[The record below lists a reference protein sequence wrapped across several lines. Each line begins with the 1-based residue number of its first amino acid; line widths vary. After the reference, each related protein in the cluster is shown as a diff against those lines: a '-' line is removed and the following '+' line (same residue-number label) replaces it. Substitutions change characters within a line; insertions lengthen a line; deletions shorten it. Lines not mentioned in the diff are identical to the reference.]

1 MSLLRSVTTIGG
13 WTLIS
18 RLTGFARDM
27 LIAAFLGAGPAADAF
42 FVAFKLPNFFRRLFA
57 EGAFNSAF
65 LPLFARKL
73 TEAGPDAAVRFARDA
88 LGALLAV
95 LIPLTLLAE
104 LFMPALMLAFAPGF
118 ASDPDKFALAVTLT
132 RITFPYLLCMSLLA
146 LMSGVLNSLDRFAAA
161 AAAPILLNITLILAL
176 LALTPQLPS
185 AAHALAIG
193 VALAGVLQL
202 LWLALECRRAGMML
216 VPARPRATPD
226 IRKLARL
233 MLPGALGAGV
243 VQINLMVDTI
253 LASLLPTGAVSFL
266 YYADRVNQLPLGV
279 VGVAIGVALLP
290 ALTKSLRSGAA
301 AEADSAQNRA
311 LEFTLL
317 LTLPAAA
324 ALLAVPGPIVAVLFE
339 RGQFGATDGA
349 ATAGALAAFAVGL
362 PAYVLIKAFAPGFYA
377 REDTATPVKIAAV
390 AMALNI
396 AFALALMPVM
406 RHIGIALATA
416 LSAWINAS
424 TLGGLLLRRGYWRPD
439 AQLKRRAPRIF
450 LCSALL
456 ALALWFGA
464 LGLADAFRGPLAL
477 KAAALALLVVGGGAL
492 YAALAQVTGAAAFS
506 DLRRGL
512 RRRAA

>member
-1 MSLLRSVTTIGG
+1 MNLLRAVTTIGG
-13 WTLIS
+13 WTLLS

-27 LIAAFLGAGPAADAF
+27 LIASFLGAGPAADAF
-42 FVAFKLPNFFRRLFA
+42 FVAFKLPNFFRRLFG

-73 TEAGPDAAVRFARDA
+73 TEAGPEAAASFARDA
-88 LGALLAV
+88 LGALLMV

-104 LFMPALMLAFAPGF
+104 LFMPALLLAFAPGF
-118 ASDPDKFALAVTLT
+118 AADTDKFALAVLLT

-161 AAAPILLNITLILAL
+161 AAAPILLNLTLILAL
-176 LALTPQLPS
+176 LALTPLLPS

-193 VALAGVLQL
+193 VAFAGVLQVA
-202 LWLALECRRAGMML
+202 WLALECRRAGMAL
-216 VPARPRATPD
+216 VPARPRASPE

-233 MLPGALGAGV
+233 MLPGTLGAGV

-301 AEADSAQNRA
+301 AEAAAAQNRA

-324 ALLAVPGPIVAVLFE
+324 ALLSVPGPIVAVLFE
-339 RGQFGATDGA
+339 RGAFGTADSG

-362 PAYVLIKAFAPGFYA
+362 PAYVLIKVFAPGFYA
-377 REDTATPVKIAAV
+377 REDTATPVKVAV
-390 AMALNI
+390 AAMVINI
-396 AFALALMPVM
+396 AFALALMPLWA
-406 RHIGIALATA
+406 HIGIALATA
-416 LSAWINAS
+416 LAAWINAA
-424 TLGGLLLRRGYWRPD
+424 TLGLLLLRRGFWRPD
-439 AQLKRRAPRIF
+439 AQLKRRVPRIV

-456 ALALWFGA
+456 AVALWFGA
-464 LGLADAFRGPLAL
+464 QALADAFHGTLEIRAG
-477 KAAALALLVVGGGAL
+477 ALALLVGGGGLLFAV
-492 YAALAQVTGAAAFS
+492 LAQATGAAAIS
-506 DLRRGL
+506 DLRRGF
-512 RRRAA
+512 RRGAA